1 MNNENRIISVNAEQ
15 NEQQPDLLEPL
26 PDLTRLFKKRARD
39 ESVIQKCKHLLIAGM
54 PPGKVALLL
63 RLPLEKVQG
72 FYEHSYNPRCRRF
85 TKTNTYQNAR
95 LALQSFQE
103 GESLTDISAALGIPI
118 YTLVQ
123 SLLNNGVAESALNE
137 RLPPV
142 GDPLMVEYLRVC
154 KRKARSKFTPVKMYS
169 NRKLH
174 PSTAAAVTQQ
184 ANQSAANTA
193 TA

>member
-1 MNNENRIISVNAEQ
+1 LNNENRIISVNAEQ
-15 NEQQPDLLEPL
+15 NEQQPDL
-26 PDLTRLFKKRARD
+26 PDLTRLFKNRARD

-63 RLPLEKVQG
+63 RLPLEKVLG
-72 FYEHSYNPRCRRF
+72 LYENSYNPRCRRF
-85 TKTNTYQNAR
+85 AKTNAYQNAR

-103 GESLTDISAALGIPI
+103 GESLADISAALGMPI

-123 SLLNNGVAESALNE
+123 SLLKNGVAESAINE
-137 RLPPV
+137 RFPPT

-154 KRKARSKFTPVKMYS
+154 ERKARSKFTPVKMYS

-174 PSTAAAVTQQ
+174 PSTAAAVTQRP
-184 ANQSAANTA
+184 ALH
-193 TA
+193 